1 MNTLFQ
7 ILIATF
13 LVSLIS
19 FVGVLALTLNK
30 KWLNKV
36 LIGTISF
43 AAGALI
49 GSAFLHLIPEASEK
63 LSDFSVSALVI
74 LGFAIFFLLEKV
86 LFWHHCHE
94 GHCKVHMFS
103 YLLLTGDAVHNFLDG
118 LIIAAS
124 FIISP
129 AVGLASTIAIAL
141 HEIPQEIGD
150 FGVLVYGGMKI
161 KKALLLNFL
170 VALTAVLG
178 GVLGFFFSESL
189 NISAFILPIAAGGF
203 IYIGASDLI
212 PELKKEMKLKK
223 SLIDFIIF
231 LMGIALMLVL

>member
-1 MNTLFQ
+1 MNTLIQ

-13 LVSLIS
+13 VISLIS
-19 FVGVLALTLNK
+19 FVGILALTLKK
-30 KWLNKV
+30 KWLNKI
-36 LIGTISF
+36 LIGVISF

-63 LSDFSVSALVI
+63 LSSSAVSVFVI
-74 LGFAIFFLLEKV
+74 LGFVIFFLLEKV
-86 LFWHHCHE
+86 LFWHHCHDS
-94 GHCKVHMFS
+94 HCRVHAFS
-103 YLLLTGDAVHNFLDG
+103 YLILTGDAVHNFLDG

-161 KKALLLNFL
+161 KKALFLNFL

-178 GVLGFFFSESL
+178 GVLGFFFSESM
-189 NISAFILPIAAGGF
+189 NISAFILPVAAGGF

-223 SLIDFIIF
+223 SLI
-231 LMGIALMLVL
+231 ALMLLL

>member
-1 MNTLFQ
+1 MNTLLQ
-7 ILIATF
+7 ILIATII
-13 LVSLIS
+13 VSLIS
-19 FVGVLALTLNK
+19 FIGILTLALQKKTLNK
-30 KWLNKV
+30 ILLW
-36 LIGTISF
+36 IISF

-49 GSAFLHLIPEASEK
+49 GSAFLHLIPEASEE
-63 LSDFSVSALVI
+63 LSSFSVSAFVI

-86 LFWHHCHE
+86 HFWHHCHD
-94 GHCKVHMFS
+94 GHCKVHAFS
-103 YLLLTGDAVHNFLDG
+103 YLILIGDAFHNFLDG

-150 FGVLVYGGMKI
+150 FGVLIFGGMKI
-161 KKALLLNFL
+161 KKALFLNFL
-170 VALTAVLG
+170 VALTAILG
-178 GVLGFFFSESL
+178 GILGFFFSEALQLS
-189 NISAFILPIAAGGF
+189 IYILPIAAGGF

-212 PELKKEMKLKK
+212 PELKKEMNLKK

-231 LMGIALMLVL
+231 LMGIALMLLL

>member
-1 MNTLFQ
+1 MNTLLSI
-7 ILIATF
+7 ILATF
-13 LVSLIS
+13 IVSLIS
-19 FVGVLALTLNK
+19 FIGVLTLSLKK
-30 KWLNKV
+30 KWLNKI
-36 LIGTISF
+36 LIGIISF

-49 GSAFLHLIPEASEK
+49 GGAFLHLIPEASEK
-63 LSDFSVSALVI
+63 LSNFSVSILVI
-74 LGFAIFFLLEKV
+74 AGFTIFFLLEKI
-86 LFWHHCHE
+86 LFWHHCHDSN
-94 GHCKVHMFS
+94 CKIHAVS
-103 YLLLTGDAVHNFLDG
+103 YLILAGDAVHNFFDG

-150 FGVLVYGGMKI
+150 FGVLVYGGMKV

-170 VALTAVLG
+170 VALTAIIG
-178 GVLGFFFSESL
+178 GILGFFFSEALQVS
-189 NISAFILPIAAGGF
+189 IFILPIAAGGF

-223 SLIDFIIF
+223 SFIEFIIF
-231 LMGIALMLVL
+231 LLGIALMLLL